1 MGIMNAPIKIIGFCC
16 KNAIESDPVLADKGW
31 HAFEP
36 TVKILSLPCS
46 SEIET
51 LGIIKAF
58 ESGADGVFVIGCK
71 DNACRLLD
79 GNQRA
84 QKTINYTKHLLAE
97 INIQS
102 NRLFMVQMG
111 TPEFKDLDQV
121 VSHATQRI
129 QTMGKVS

>member
-1 MGIMNAPIKIIGFCC
+1 MGKMEAPIKIIGFCC
-16 KNAIESDPVLADKGW
+16 RNAIESDPVLADKGW

-36 TVKILSLPCS
+36 AIKILSVPCS
-46 SEIET
+46 SKIET

-71 DNACRLLD
+71 ENTCRLLD

-84 QKTINYTKHLLAE
+84 QRTINYTKHLLDE
-97 INIQS
+97 IRIES
-102 NRLFMVQMG
+102 NRLFMIQMG
-111 TPEFKDLDQV
+111 TPEFKDLNQV
-121 VSHATQRI
+121 VSYVTERI